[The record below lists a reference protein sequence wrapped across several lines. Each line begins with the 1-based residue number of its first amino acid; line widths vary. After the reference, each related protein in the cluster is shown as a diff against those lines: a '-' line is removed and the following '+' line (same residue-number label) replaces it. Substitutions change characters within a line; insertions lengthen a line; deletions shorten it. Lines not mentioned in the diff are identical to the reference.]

1 MCLLTEKLI
10 RKLIK
15 TVEKLSVSEKKIEQ
29 SCLVISYLYSFG
41 QYVLQ
46 GGSVVLAFLIC
57 FQLLLVFFLLFLMDA
72 LDFFK
77 EPTSESTC
85 QV

>member
-1 MCLLTEKLI
+1 MRLLTEKLI

-15 TVEKLSVSEKKIEQ
+15 TIEKLSVSEKKIEQ

-46 GGSVVLAFLIC
+46 GGSIV
-57 FQLLLVFFLLFLMDA
+57 LLFFFFAFWMDA